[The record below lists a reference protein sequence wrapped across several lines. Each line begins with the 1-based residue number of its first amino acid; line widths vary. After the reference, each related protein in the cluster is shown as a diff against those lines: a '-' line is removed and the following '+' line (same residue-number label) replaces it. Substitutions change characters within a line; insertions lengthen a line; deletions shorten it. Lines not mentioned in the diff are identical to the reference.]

1 MKLNTDLNQLFR
13 FLESSAFY
21 HEDLLEGLVRIT
33 RMLLLY
39 KYPDYLD
46 QGYESLVNNPPV
58 IYTSI
63 ASPLG
68 LVQHICRQVGLP
80 LMCVRPVPCN
90 TVFGSHQK
98 MDVAALERA
107 IEDDKLVDKV
117 PLMVLADAGT
127 TIAGHV
133 DNIARMQELC
143 RKHDVWLHL
152 RGHSLAAL
160 AMAASPT
167 VPSRIADS
175 MTLPLGVWLGVP
187 ALPIVVSFS
196 NYSLSLQIIIL
207 KGVLFWDF
215 LCHFLLHIYVT
226 CM

>member
-1 MKLNTDLNQLFR
+1 MSMYGKINKEYHICSR

-21 HEDLLEGLVRIT
+21 HEDLLEGMVRIT
-33 RMLLLY
+33 RMLILF
-39 KYPDYLD
+39 KYPEYLE
-46 QGYESLVNNPPV
+46 QGYEALVSNPPV

-117 PLMVLADAGT
+117 PLLVLADAGT

-133 DNIARMQELC
+133 DNISRLQEVC

-160 AMAASPT
+160 AMASSPN

-187 ALPIVVSFS
+187 ALPIVVSFTQDE
-196 NYSLSLQIIIL
+196 NFI
-207 KGVLFWDF
+207 
-215 LCHFLLHIYVT
+215 H
-226 CM
+226 

>member
-1 MKLNTDLNQLFR
+1 M
-13 FLESSAFY
+13 
-21 HEDLLEGLVRIT
+21 VRIT
-33 RMLLLY
+33 RMLILH
-39 KYPDYLD
+39 KYPEYLEL
-46 QGYESLVNNPPV
+46 GYEALISHPPV

-117 PLMVLADAGT
+117 PLLVLADAGT

-133 DNIARMQELC
+133 DNIARLQEVC

-160 AMAASPT
+160 AMASSPN

-187 ALPIVVSFS
+187 ALPIIVSFS
-196 NYSLSLQIIIL
+196 SRI
-207 KGVLFWDF
+207 GVLE
-215 LCHFLLHIYVT
+215 H
-226 CM
+226 